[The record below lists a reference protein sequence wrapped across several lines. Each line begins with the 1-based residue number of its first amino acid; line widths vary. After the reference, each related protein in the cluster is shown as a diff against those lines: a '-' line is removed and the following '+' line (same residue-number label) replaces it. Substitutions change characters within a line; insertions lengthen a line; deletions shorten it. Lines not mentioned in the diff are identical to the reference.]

1 MNSKK
6 NEQHTIPRTYLK
18 HWRIAEGQNLVCIV
32 DFHNK
37 YRTEVQTVGLNDK
50 VFKSRKYYNDNS
62 LKNPY
67 LIEELLGEDFEPNY
81 EIIMN
86 EVKKEQSLSES
97 VRVKL
102 LGWLYVSKMRSPV
115 MRANPERIANFM
127 YKAQECWNGSVLT
140 EERERELKEK
150 ARKLAKKV
158 QLSALSDETQVQ
170 NLLKLFVDTLVSK
183 HWRILKS
190 TPAYEFWTN
199 DNPGFSPNM
208 IERFAK
214 DRPYHHVMEMNG
226 GSYIYYPL
234 SPKYCLEIIPFE
246 QGTPLHV
253 SAMTMDIKFEQA
265 PLDYIDF
272 INRGVFHTC
281 YKLLISNNKEL
292 LERCIK

>member
-1 MNSKK
+1 MSSKK
-6 NEQHTIPRTYLK
+6 NEQHLVPRTYLK
-18 HWRIAEGQNLVCIV
+18 HWRIAEGQNMVCII
-32 DFHNK
+32 DFHDK

-50 VFKSRKYYNDNS
+50 VFKSRKYYNDSS

-67 LIEELLGEDFEPNY
+67 LIEEMLGEDFEPNY

-86 EVKKEQSLSES
+86 EVKLEQSLSES

-115 MRANPERIANFM
+115 MRANPERIANFV
-127 YKAQECWNGSVLT
+127 YKAQERWNGTALT
-140 EERERELKEK
+140 EDREREIEDM

-158 QLSALSDETQVQ
+158 QLGALSDENQVQ
-170 NLLKLFVDTLVSK
+170 NLLMLFVDTLANK

-214 DRPYHHVMEMNG
+214 DRPYHHVMEMNA
-226 GSYIYYPL
+226 GSHIYFPL
-234 SPKYCLEIIPFE
+234 SPKYCLEMVPFTE
-246 QGTPLHV
+246 APPVDAYG
-253 SAMTMDIKFEQA
+253 MTMDIKFEQA
-265 PLDYIDF
+265 PLEYIAF
-272 INRGVFHTC
+272 INKGIFHTC
-281 YKLLISNNKEL
+281 YKLIISNSKDM
-292 LERCIK
+292 LERYIK